1 MEIWELVRLLLAHAS
16 GTHESFAPGKVSRR
30 YFQHMSTS
38 GGGLNQTFEELDEI
52 VENLVV
58 QLNEA
63 ELIVDVD
70 ISQGRLAIL
79 AAKQRTE
86 LGERLFTLLSQA
98 GGVRKLEEMDLEVD
112 KASIEAVLTE
122 VGL

>member
-16 GTHESFAPGKVSRR
+16 GAHESFAPGKVSSR
-30 YFQHMSTS
+30 YFQHMSKS

-63 ELIVDVD
+63 ELIVDAD